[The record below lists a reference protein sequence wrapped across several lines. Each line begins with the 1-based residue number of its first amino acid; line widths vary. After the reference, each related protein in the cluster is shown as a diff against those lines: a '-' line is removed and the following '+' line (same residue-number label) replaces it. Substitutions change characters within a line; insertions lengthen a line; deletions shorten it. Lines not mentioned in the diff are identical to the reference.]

1 LQAGDYTVQEVS
13 AGLLQSE
20 AIAGFA
26 VRLEDLFAEVRPK
39 VSDLLRD
46 LLEGTR

>member
-1 LQAGDYTVQEVS
+1 MVHEASE
-13 AGLLQSE
+13 GLLPSA
-20 AIAGFA
+20 AIAGFT

-39 VSDLLRD
+39 VSDLLQD